1 MSIASVDRIRWHL
14 LGKTS
19 NADFYEVEPDLVA
32 VVPFENSKDDEG
44 TARESLAF
52 QDAHWRAVGRR
63 GAAVIFM
70 DPVLEQD
77 GGARAVYANETQNAL
92 TTCYALVGE
101 TIYAYATS
109 TVFTGLARP
118 AVPTQVFRSFAD
130 ARPFIA
136 QMNRER
142 GGAL

>member
-1 MSIASVDRIRWHL
+1 MGIDRSGWRHL
-14 LGKTS
+14 GQTS
-19 NADFYEVEPDLVA
+19 NADFYEVGPELLA
-32 VVPFENSKDDEG
+32 VVPFDNSRDDEKS
-44 TARESLAF
+44 ARESIAF
-52 QDAHWRAVGRR
+52 QDAHWRAAGRR

-77 GGARAVYANETQNAL
+77 GGARAVYANETHHTL
-92 TTCYALVGE
+92 STCYALVGE

-118 AVPTQVFRSFAD
+118 GVPTQVFRSFAD
-130 ARPFIA
+130 ARPFIE